1 MNILENIAFNTDKP
15 SVVQVKNSDKIKYF
29 AVGLGNGAVLKKH
42 STAVPTT
49 VTVLKGEI
57 NIIFSDREYTL
68 KEFDIFD
75 IPVDEVH
82 EVVGI
87 LASNLFTVTKEL

>member
-1 MNILENIAFNTDKP
+1 MNILENIEFNTEKP
-15 SVVQVKNSDKIKYF
+15 NVVQIKNTAKMKYF
-29 AVGLGNGAVLKKH
+29 AVGLGIGAVLKKH
-42 STAVPTT
+42 TTAIPAT

-57 NIIFSDREYTL
+57 NMIFSDREYIL
-68 KEFDIFD
+68 REFDVFE

>member
-1 MNILENIAFNTDKP
+1 MNILENIVFDTDKP
-15 SVVQVKNSDKIKYF
+15 SVVQIKNSEKIKYF
-29 AVGLGNGAVLKKH
+29 AVGLGIGAVLKKH

-57 NIIFSDREYTL
+57 NIVFSDREFTL
-68 KEFDIFD
+68 KEFDVFD

-87 LASNLFTVTKEL
+87 LARNLFTVTKEL